1 MGLVGMGLRGLTGKE
16 WALYPKRIRAGL
28 RERAVAAA
36 PEPATVRVLRRRPR
50 RRIPLQLRD
59 RHECDWCLADAARTL
74 PPIPACAVVLAR
86 RCAALQHP
94 ALCSG
99 PVTVQRILRGLHGSQ
114 QKSLNWLSMRRAAG
128 AAAASAC
135 DSADHPDL
143 RRRPNTAPEMVSRPC
158 PTAQLPRCHWCHPTL
173 CRRVRDGLA
182 RSSVLRHTSG
192 RASLRFASRSRLP
205 KGRVRTA
212 PHRTARCSLHL
223 GRAGAARGRARQRF
237 WSAR

>member
-1 MGLVGMGLRGLTGKE
+1 MGLVGMGLVGMGLRGLTGKE
-16 WALYPKRIRAGL
+16 WAHYPKRIRAGG

-59 RHECDWCLADAARTL
+59 RHECDWLTRPARCRRFQHAL
-74 PPIPACAVVLAR
+74 WVVLAR
-86 RCAALQHP
+86 RCAALQHL

-114 QKSLNWLSMRRAAG
+114 QKSLNWLSMRRPAG

-143 RRRPNTAPEMVSRPC
+143 HRRPNTAPEMVSRPC

-173 CRRVRDGLA
+173 C
-182 RSSVLRHTSG
+182 
-192 RASLRFASRSRLP
+192 P
-205 KGRVRTA
+205 
-212 PHRTARCSLHL
+212 
-223 GRAGAARGRARQRF
+223 
-237 WSAR
+237 